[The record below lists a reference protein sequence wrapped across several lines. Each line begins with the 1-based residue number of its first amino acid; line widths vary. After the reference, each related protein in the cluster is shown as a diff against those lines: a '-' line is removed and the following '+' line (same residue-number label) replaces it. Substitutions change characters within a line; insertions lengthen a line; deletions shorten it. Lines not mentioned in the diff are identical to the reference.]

1 MAEKSNKSKEKI
13 QYIRNAIKKQF
24 RGVSWTLLLIALLV
38 IGLNIVLGI
47 FIEGGSFSSSPAQWP
62 RVVWFSTAFL
72 TLLTIISLI
81 VMRSRSERM
90 KHAVE
95 QAVGKELRVL
105 RSSYRKNLALKEM
118 ATRLRAT
125 LNLDEVL
132 ESALNVCTLGL
143 QEAGIPEKNIMGAVL
158 LYEGE
163 ELKLVA
169 KKGMARIPY
178 FEINDQDGLIGR
190 SMAKAEPIVTSN
202 VDQDPVLSQ
211 FPNFRRARTMIC
223 IPLRVRFQIYGV
235 MLIGSEVKFKI
246 DDDSMDLFLAVA
258 DQMVIA
264 LQNAQLHQDL
274 EAEKQKFMEAETEAR
289 RQLARDLHDGP
300 TQTISAIA
308 MRLNFVRNLIDHD
321 PEEAASEIEKV
332 EEIAKNTAKDIRGM
346 LFTLRPLVLET
357 QGLGAALETIM
368 DRVSDE
374 SGMIMRL
381 TGGDTGDLLNPQAQ
395 GVLFHIIEEALGN
408 ARKHAQ
414 ASSVDVRLWNEDGL
428 VVTRIQDDG
437 VGFEVEDVMTG
448 YSSRGS
454 LGMLNMRERAETI
467 DGSIQVNSSPGK
479 GTAITVVVPLDKQG
493 QFVR

>member
-1 MAEKSNKSKEKI
+1 
-13 QYIRNAIKKQF
+13 
-24 RGVSWTLLLIALLV
+24 
-38 IGLNIVLGI
+38 
-47 FIEGGSFSSSPAQWP
+47 
-62 RVVWFSTAFL
+62 
-72 TLLTIISLI
+72 
-81 VMRSRSERM
+81 
-90 KHAVE
+90 
-95 QAVGKELRVL
+95 
-105 RSSYRKNLALKEM
+105 
-118 ATRLRAT
+118 
-125 LNLDEVL
+125 
-132 ESALNVCTLGL
+132 
-143 QEAGIPEKNIMGAVL
+143 MGAVL
-158 LYEGE
+158 LYEGD

-178 FEINDQDGLIGR
+178 FEIDDKEGVIGR
-190 SMAKAEPIVTSN
+190 SMAKAEPIVTSD

-211 FPNFRRARTMIC
+211 FPNFRRARTMVC

-246 DDDSMDLFLAVA
+246 DEDSMDLFLAVA

-274 EAEKQKFMEAETEAR
+274 ESEKQKFMEAETEAR

-300 TQTISAIA
+300 TQTVSAIA
-308 MRLNFVRNLIDHD
+308 MRLNFVRNLLEHD
-321 PEEAASEIEKV
+321 PDEAAKEIEKV
-332 EEIAKNTAKDIRGM
+332 EEVAKNTAKDIRGM

-374 SGMIMRL
+374 SGMVMRL

-395 GVLFHIIEEALGN
+395 GVLFHIIEEAIGN

-437 VGFEVEDVMTG
+437 VGFDVDDVMTG